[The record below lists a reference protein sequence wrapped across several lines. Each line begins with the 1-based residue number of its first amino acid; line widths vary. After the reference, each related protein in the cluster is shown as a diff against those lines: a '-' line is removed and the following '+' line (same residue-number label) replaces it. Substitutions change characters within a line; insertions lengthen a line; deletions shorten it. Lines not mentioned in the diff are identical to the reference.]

1 MRFGDS
7 RGHEKMEN
15 IKSVIDQNVV
25 PALSHALISVRNYT
39 GSILLAAQVWP
50 SDFPLSLC

>member
-25 PALSHALISVRNYT
+25 PALSHALISVRDYT